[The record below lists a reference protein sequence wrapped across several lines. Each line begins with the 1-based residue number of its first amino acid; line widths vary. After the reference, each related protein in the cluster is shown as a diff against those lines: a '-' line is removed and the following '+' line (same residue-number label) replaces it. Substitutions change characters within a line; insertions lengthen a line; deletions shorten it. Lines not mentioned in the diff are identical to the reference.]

1 MGIDEDDLEIIGE
14 IYIPLAL
21 NKKSIESN
29 SNIKDENFSM
39 KGGTDRDRD
48 LLFWLF
54 SKRIRNTLGK
64 RRDTYANGRINR
76 TPEQDGP
83 HKEARNQLKACFQAA
98 LRRAHERVTVYINVT
113 PTGVYIQFY
122 RFRNNGNPSTTMQ
135 PFYLSVHLRPFQLN
149 ARHPRFENSTVHRQL
164 TQAPTPQ
171 DNQWVN
177 FRVEAIIDGVA
188 HNPNSQ
194 YIRQTGLNLLPGEDS
209 HLTFNFVPPFGG
221 AAPQNAAM
229 MRCLKQTLFPDNE
242 YIYVTQQDLTDY
254 MGGGRRLK
262 YKKTKKTKKT
272 KKARKT
278 RKTKKAKK
286 TKGKTRK

>member
-21 NKKSIESN
+21 NNESIESN

-64 RRDTYANGRINR
+64 RRDTYANGRINP
-76 TPEQDGP
+76 TPERNRR
-83 HKEARNQLKACFQAA
+83 HREARNQLKECFRAA
-98 LRRAHERVTVYINVT
+98 LRRGRENVTVYINVT

-122 RFRNNGNPSTTMQ
+122 RFRNNGRPSTTME
-135 PFYLSVHLRPFQLN
+135 PFYLSIHLRPFQLN
-149 ARHPRFENSTVHRQL
+149 AQHPRFENNTVHRQL

-171 DNQWVN
+171 GNEWVN
-177 FRVEAIIDGVA
+177 FRVEAIINGVA
-188 HNPNSQ
+188 HNPNSD
-194 YIRQTGLNLLPGEDS
+194 YIRLTSLNRALLPGEES

-221 AAPQNAAM
+221 AATQNAAM
-229 MRCLKQTLFPDNE
+229 MRCLKQTLFPHDE

-272 KKARKT
+272 KKA
-278 RKTKKAKK
+278 KKAKK
-286 TKGKTRK
+286 